1 MPKLLGLF
9 FARTCLEQD
18 TSRKETLSFAECPRG
33 STRNFDAWE
42 SEFYRIPMESSPEC
56 KACVFGKKLIF
67 KSMMVSLIKTLF
79 KGSRSLFWWIFIL
92 EMKVIFFFFISFF
105 GCVTWQVD
113 FVPWLLSIITHFVPC
128 QHLCYHEILHNI
140 KNEEQLHSQIYLLHL
155 RQVVL
160 IRW

>member
-1 MPKLLGLF
+1 MISHVMPKLLGLF

-79 KGSRSLFWWIFIL
+79 KGSRSLFNLNFKKRRL
-92 EMKVIFFFFISFF
+92 FFSFISFF
-105 GCVTWQVD
+105 GCVTSRFCPVTVINNHS
-113 FVPWLLSIITHFVPC
+113 FRSMSTSSTILRTKNHYTIKSIFCIC
-128 QHLCYHEILHNI
+128 G
-140 KNEEQLHSQIYLLHL
+140 K
-155 RQVVL
+155 
-160 IRW
+160 